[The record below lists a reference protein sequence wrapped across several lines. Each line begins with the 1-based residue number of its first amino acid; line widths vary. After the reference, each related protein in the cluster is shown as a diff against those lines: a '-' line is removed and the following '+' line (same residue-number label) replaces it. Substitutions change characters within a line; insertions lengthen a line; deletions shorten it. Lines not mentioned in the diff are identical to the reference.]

1 MAGGW
6 VYIMTNAPRGTL
18 YVGVTSDIVRRAY
31 EHRTHVVP
39 GFTKRHGLTRLVW
52 FETHADIRE
61 AIAREKNMKRWRRAW
76 KIEAIE
82 TSNPTWSDLYPSLLR

>member
-18 YVGVTSDIVRRAY
+18 YVGVTNDLARRAY
-31 EHRTHVVP
+31 EHRTHAVP

-52 FETHADIRE
+52 FESHRDIGE
-61 AIAREKNMKRWRRAW
+61 AIAREKTVKRWRRAW
-76 KIEAIE
+76 KIEEIE
-82 TSNPTWSDLYPSLLR
+82 ASNPHWSDLYPTLIK